1 MIQGSNQ
8 HYCFTVAQ
16 LTGKELLAKVKELG
30 AAASKEQ
37 VAREAGYYSTKKD
50 GTERILY
57 SAFHDAL
64 LQAQGLIFAPAVTT
78 RAGRQLSY
86 EAKVQANGNLI
97 IGAGYTAARGYTAG
111 HRFAIEPLEDG
122 GFKLAPIYENEAP
135 AESAAA

>member
-30 AAASKEQ
+30 ETASKEQ
-37 VAREAGYYSTKKD
+37 VARETGYCSTKKD

-64 LQAQGLIFAPAVTT
+64 LQAQGLIFAPAVAT

-97 IGAGYTAARGYTAG
+97 IGAGYTAVHGAETG
-111 HRFAIEPLEDG
+111 HKFAIELLEDG
-122 GFKLAPIYENEAP
+122 GFRLAPIHEDDVVE
-135 AESAAA
+135 AAAA